1 MENSKKCKICG
12 KPLRYEW
19 EIESEICEDCQISNK
34 EKIIKKDENKE
45 LGKI

>member
-1 MENSKKCKICG
+1 MKNSKKCKICG

-19 EIESEICEDCQISNK
+19 EIELEICEDCQI
-34 EKIIKKDENKE
+34 KITKKDENKE